1 MTIGR
6 NAGYSDLAI
15 PPGETLADEI
25 EARGMTQTE
34 LAARLGR
41 PVKVVTEIVRGNRA
55 ITEDVAVGLEKV
67 LGIPAT
73 FWVKLEHIYRM
84 AGEAGDA

>member
-1 MTIGR
+1 MTMGR

-34 LAARLGR
+34 LATRLGL
-41 PVKVVTEIVRGNRA
+41 PVQVVSEIVRGNKA
-55 ITEDVAVGLEKV
+55 ITEDTAIGLEKV
-67 LGIPAT
+67 LGIPAA
-73 FWVKLEHIYRM
+73 FWVNLEHIYRI